1 MKDFIKSNK
10 FKILLAIIA
19 VVCALFMWA
28 RHIQNNFVPI
38 KYVYSRENLELTFV
52 ASRIVTLED
61 YKITEGTILVPVANK
76 PFTFRIDGA
85 GNGAIR
91 ISYRDWKDRPRYGV
105 IEINSS
111 SELIGVLVVD
121 QNNQFGARI
130 ASEILP

>member
-19 VVCALFMWA
+19 FVCALFMWA

-38 KYVYSRENLELTFV
+38 KYIYSWEDLELTFV

-61 YKITEGTILVPVANK
+61 YEIIEGTILVPVEDK
-76 PFTFRIDGA
+76 PFTFRISGA
-85 GNGAIR
+85 GDGAIR

-105 IEINSS
+105 IEINSN
-111 SELIGVLVVD
+111 SELTGVLIVD
-121 QNNQFGARI
+121 QNNQFGTRI
-130 ASEILP
+130 ASEMLP